1 MTNFDEKDLLAREL
15 RERSTDVGGHPI
27 GFDAVRQS
35 ARKIRRRRNIVT
47 GAVAAVVASVALPT
61 GVAVVS
67 AIDGPDGGK
76 EPTVA
81 TGPKT
86 DAPSADTTP
95 APAPTPRPDGS
106 FPLTLRDIP
115 RGEDPQVDYVLNSER
130 MLVTPEG
137 RYDLPEAYT
146 QIVPYRDGWL
156 ALGESRNGFVNLVLD
171 SEMNVLDRTL
181 GGEGLALNADGSR
194 VLMVQ
199 RDFNVPGRTVVEDRP
214 AESDY
219 EREAITYDAPSG
231 RAIAPVG
238 YLDEQRAVYQTLDGE
253 NLVIEMVVNDDDPHA
268 VPLEGFGKV
277 TSVSEATGL
286 VAGSVEGTYDVMK
299 GSCYGVMDPAA
310 STTEMVFETCD
321 YSLYEFSPD
330 GRYVIAG
337 PTYFDMWGP
346 SELTVLD
353 TETWKPV
360 VEFSPEKD
368 VIGQVAQATWEDE
381 DTVAAIVVEND
392 DFGIVRAE
400 LDGRLELTTGTYK
413 SSDMS
418 SQLWFA
424 EKPRF

>member
-35 ARKIRRRRNIVT
+35 ARKMQRRRHMVT

-86 DAPSADTTP
+86 DAPSADATRG
-95 APAPTPRPDGS
+95 PAPTPRPDGS

-115 RGEDPQVDYVLNSER
+115 RGQDPKVSYVLDNER

-146 QIVPYRDGWL
+146 QIVPYMDGWM
-156 ALGESRNGFVNLVLD
+156 ALGESRNGLVNLVLD
-171 SEMNVLDRTL
+171 SEMDVLDRTL
-181 GGEGLALNADGSR
+181 GGEALALNADGSR
-194 VLMVQ
+194 LLLVQ

-214 AESDY
+214 TEPDY
-219 EREAITYDAPSG
+219 EREAITYDVPSG

-253 NLVIEMVVNDDDPHA
+253 DLVIEMVVNDDDPHA

-286 VAGSVEGTYDVMK
+286 VAGSVEGTYDVMN

-310 STTEMVFETCD
+310 STTKMVFQTCD

-346 SELTVLD
+346 SQLTVLD

-360 VEFSPEKD
+360 VEFSPQRD

-381 DTVAAIVVEND
+381 DTVVAVVVEND
-392 DFGIVRAE
+392 DMGIVRAE
-400 LDGRLELTTGTYK
+400 LDGRLELTTGTFQ
-413 SSDMS
+413 SSDMTL
-418 SQLWFA
+418 QLWFA
-424 EKPRF
+424 EQPRF